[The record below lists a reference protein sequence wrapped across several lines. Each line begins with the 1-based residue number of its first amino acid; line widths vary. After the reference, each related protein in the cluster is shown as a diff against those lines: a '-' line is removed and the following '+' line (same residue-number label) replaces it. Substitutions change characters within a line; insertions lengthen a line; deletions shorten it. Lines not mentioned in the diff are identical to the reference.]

1 MAAADVTPALVSLPV
16 VSEEMARPL
25 EFGISFAPTWADPS
39 YPLRLTQMADDAGFD
54 LVGIQDHPYQ
64 WRFFDTMTLLTAMAM
79 RTHRIT
85 LFPDVASLPMR
96 PPAVLAKAAA
106 SLDVLSG
113 GRFELGLGAGGF
125 WDAIKAMGGSARTP
139 GESVSALEEA
149 IQVTRLMWS
158 GDRNLRFD
166 GRFYQLSGVNAGP
179 KPAHEMGIWLGAY
192 KPRMLAITGRL
203 ADGWVPSL
211 GYVKPDDLTTG
222 NERIDEAARGAGR
235 DPISIRRVLNYGYPI
250 EADTPDTLASL
261 VLEHGMD
268 SFLVSEDGDEP
279 REHLSRFMSEVA
291 PRVREKVAEAR
302 ESR

>member
-1 MAAADVTPALVSLPV
+1 MDYGREIQFGVFVTPAT
-16 VSEEMARPL
+16 MN
-25 EFGISFAPTWADPS
+25 PTRALDVASIADEV
-39 YPLRLTQMADDAGFD
+39 GFD
-54 LVGIQDHPYQ
+54 LIGVQDHPYQ

-96 PPAVLAKAAA
+96 APAVLAKAAA

-125 WDAIKAMGGSARTP
+125 WEAIKAMGGSVRTP

-149 IQVTRLMWS
+149 IHVTRLMWS
-158 GDRNLRFD
+158 GERNLKFD

-179 KPAHEMGIWLGAY
+179 KPAHDMGIWLGAY
-192 KPRMLAITGRL
+192 RPRMLAITGRL

-211 GYVKPDDLTTG
+211 GYVKPDDLTAA
-222 NERIDEAARGAGR
+222 NQRIDDAARAAGR
-235 DPISIRRVLNYGYPI
+235 DPKSIRRVLNYGYPI
-250 EADTPDTLASL
+250 DADTEDTLAAL

-279 REHLSRFMSEVA
+279 REHLTRFMSEVA

-302 ESR
+302 DSL

>member
-1 MAAADVTPALVSLPV
+1 VDYGREIQFGVFVTPAT
-16 VSEEMARPL
+16 MN
-25 EFGISFAPTWADPS
+25 PTRALDIASIADEV
-39 YPLRLTQMADDAGFD
+39 GFD
-54 LVGIQDHPYQ
+54 LIGVQDHPYQ

-85 LFPDVASLPMR
+85 LFPDVACLPMR
-96 PPAVLAKAAA
+96 APAVLAKAAA

-125 WDAIKAMGGSARTP
+125 WEAIKAMGGSVRTP

-149 IQVTRLMWS
+149 IHVTRLMWS
-158 GDRNLRFD
+158 GERNLKFD

-179 KPAHEMGIWLGAY
+179 KPAHDMGIWLGAY
-192 KPRMLAITGRL
+192 RPRMLAITGRL

-211 GYVKPDDLTTG
+211 GYVKPDDLTAA
-222 NERIDEAARGAGR
+222 NQRIDDAARAAGR
-235 DPISIRRVLNYGYPI
+235 DPKSIRRVLNYGYPI
-250 EADTPDTLASL
+250 DADAPDTLAAL

-268 SFLVSEDGDEP
+268 SFMVSEDGDEP

>member
-1 MAAADVTPALVSLPV
+1 MDYGRQIQFGVFVTPAT
-16 VSEEMARPL
+16 MN
-25 EFGISFAPTWADPS
+25 PTRALDVASIADEV
-39 YPLRLTQMADDAGFD
+39 GFD
-54 LVGIQDHPYQ
+54 LIGVQDHPYQ

-85 LFPDVASLPMR
+85 LFPDVACLPMR

-106 SLDVLSG
+106 SIDVLSG

-125 WDAIKAMGGSARTP
+125 WEAIKAMGGSVRTP

-149 IQVTRLMWS
+149 IHITRLMWS
-158 GDRNLRFD
+158 GERNLKFD

-179 KPAHEMGIWLGAY
+179 KPAHDMGIWLGAY
-192 KPRMLAITGRL
+192 RPRMLAITGRL

-211 GYVKPDDLTTG
+211 GYVKPDDLTAA
-222 NERIDEAARGAGR
+222 NQRIDDAARAAGR
-235 DPISIRRVLNYGYPI
+235 DPKSIRRVLNYGYPI
-250 EADTPDTLASL
+250 DADTADTLGVL

-279 REHLSRFMSEVA
+279 REHLTRFMSEVA

-302 ESR
+302 ESL

>member
-1 MAAADVTPALVSLPV
+1 VDYGREIQFGVFVTPAT
-16 VSEEMARPL
+16 MN
-25 EFGISFAPTWADPS
+25 PTRAMDVAVIADEV
-39 YPLRLTQMADDAGFD
+39 GFD
-54 LVGIQDHPYQ
+54 LIGVQDHPYQ

-79 RTHRIT
+79 RTQRIT

-106 SLDVLSG
+106 SIDVLSG

-139 GESVSALEEA
+139 GESGSALEEA
-149 IQVTRLMWS
+149 IHVTRLMWS
-158 GDRNLRFD
+158 GERNLKFD

-179 KPAHEMGIWLGAY
+179 KPAHDMGLWLGAY
-192 KPRMLAITGRL
+192 RPRMLAITGRL

-235 DPISIRRVLNYGYPI
+235 DPMSIRRVLNYGYPI
-250 EADTPDTLASL
+250 DADTPDTLASL

-279 REHLSRFMSEVA
+279 REHLGRFMSEVA
-291 PRVREKVAEAR
+291 PSVREKVAEAR

>member
-1 MAAADVTPALVSLPV
+1 VDYGREIQFGVFVIPATMNPTRALDVASIADEV
-16 VSEEMARPL
+16 
-25 EFGISFAPTWADPS
+25 
-39 YPLRLTQMADDAGFD
+39 GFD
-54 LVGIQDHPYQ
+54 LIGVQDHPYQ

-106 SLDVLSG
+106 SIDVLSG

-125 WDAIKAMGGSARTP
+125 WEAIKAMGGSVRTP
-139 GESVSALEEA
+139 GESVSAVEEA
-149 IQVTRLMWS
+149 IQVTRRMWS
-158 GDRNLRFD
+158 GERNLKFD

-179 KPAHEMGIWLGAY
+179 KPAHDMGIWLGAY
-192 KPRMLAITGRL
+192 RPRMLGITGRL

-211 GYVKPDDLTTG
+211 GYLKPEDLTTA
-222 NERIDEAARGAGR
+222 NERIDEAARAAGR
-235 DPISIRRVLNYGYPI
+235 DPKSIRRVLNYGYPVDT
-250 EADTPDTLASL
+250 DTPDTLASL

-279 REHLSRFMSEVA
+279 RDHLSRFMSEVA

-302 ESR
+302 GSR

>member
-1 MAAADVTPALVSLPV
+1 MDYGREIQFGVFVTPAT
-16 VSEEMARPL
+16 MN
-25 EFGISFAPTWADPS
+25 PTRALDIASIADEV
-39 YPLRLTQMADDAGFD
+39 GFD
-54 LVGIQDHPYQ
+54 LIGVQDHPYQ

-85 LFPDVASLPMR
+85 LFPDVACLPMR
-96 PPAVLAKAAA
+96 APAVLAKAAA
-106 SLDVLSG
+106 SLDVLCG

-125 WDAIKAMGGSARTP
+125 WEAIKAMGGSVRTP

-149 IQVTRLMWS
+149 IHVTRLMWS
-158 GDRNLRFD
+158 GERNLKFD

-179 KPAHEMGIWLGAY
+179 KPAHDMGIWLGAY
-192 KPRMLAITGRL
+192 RPRMLAITGRL

-211 GYVKPDDLTTG
+211 GYVKPDDLTAA
-222 NERIDEAARGAGR
+222 NQRIDDAARAAGR
-235 DPISIRRVLNYGYPI
+235 DPKSIRRVLNYGYPI
-250 EADTPDTLASL
+250 DVDTADTLAAL

-279 REHLSRFMSEVA
+279 REHLTRFMSEVA

>member
-1 MAAADVTPALVSLPV
+1 MDYGREIQFGVFVTPAT
-16 VSEEMARPL
+16 MN
-25 EFGISFAPTWADPS
+25 PTRALDIASIADEV
-39 YPLRLTQMADDAGFD
+39 GFD
-54 LVGIQDHPYQ
+54 LIGVQDHPYQ

-85 LFPDVASLPMR
+85 LFPDVACLPMR
-96 PPAVLAKAAA
+96 APAVLAKAAA

-125 WDAIKAMGGSARTP
+125 WEAIKAMGGSVRTP

-149 IQVTRLMWS
+149 IHITRLMWS
-158 GDRNLRFD
+158 GERNLKFD

-179 KPAHEMGIWLGAY
+179 KPAHDMGIWLGAY
-192 KPRMLAITGRL
+192 RPRMLAITGRL

-211 GYVKPDDLTTG
+211 GYVKPDDLTAA
-222 NERIDEAARGAGR
+222 NQRIDDAARAAGR
-235 DPISIRRVLNYGYPI
+235 DPKSIRRVLNYGYPI
-250 EADTPDTLASL
+250 DADAPDTLAAL

-268 SFLVSEDGDEP
+268 SFMVSEDGDEP

>member
-1 MAAADVTPALVSLPV
+1 VDYGREIQFGVFVTPAT
-16 VSEEMARPL
+16 MN
-25 EFGISFAPTWADPS
+25 PTRALDVASIADEV
-39 YPLRLTQMADDAGFD
+39 GFD
-54 LVGIQDHPYQ
+54 LIGVQDHPYQ

-85 LFPDVASLPMR
+85 LFPDVACLPMR
-96 PPAVLAKAAA
+96 APAVLAKAAA

-125 WDAIKAMGGSARTP
+125 WEAIKAMGGSVRTP

-149 IQVTRLMWS
+149 IHVTRLMWS
-158 GDRNLRFD
+158 GERNLKFD

-179 KPAHEMGIWLGAY
+179 KPAHDMGIWLGAY
-192 KPRMLAITGRL
+192 RPRMLAITGRL

-211 GYVKPDDLTTG
+211 GYVKPDDLTAA
-222 NERIDEAARGAGR
+222 NQRIDDAARAAGR
-235 DPISIRRVLNYGYPI
+235 DPKSIRRVLNYGYPI
-250 EADTPDTLASL
+250 DVDTADTLAAL

-279 REHLSRFMSEVA
+279 REPLTRFMSEVA

>member
-1 MAAADVTPALVSLPV
+1 VDYGR
-16 VSEEMARPL
+16 EIK
-25 EFGISFAPTWADPS
+25 FGIFVIPATMNPARALEVASIADEV
-39 YPLRLTQMADDAGFD
+39 GFD
-54 LVGIQDHPYQ
+54 LIGVQDHPYQ

-125 WDAIKAMGGSARTP
+125 WEAIKAMGGSVRTP

-149 IQVTRLMWS
+149 IHVTRLMWS
-158 GDRNLRFD
+158 GERNLKYG

-179 KPAHEMGIWLGAY
+179 KPAHGMGVWVGAY
-192 KPRMLAITGRL
+192 RPRMLGIIGRL

-211 GYVKPDDLTTG
+211 GYLKPDDLTAA
-222 NERIDEAARGAGR
+222 NERIDASARAAGR
-235 DPISIRRVLNYGYPI
+235 DPQSIRRVLNYGYPI
-250 EADTPDTLASL
+250 DEGTADALAAL
-261 VLEHGMD
+261 VLEHGID
-268 SFLVSEDGDEP
+268 SFLISEDGDEP
-279 REHLSRFMSEVA
+279 REHLTRFMSEVA
-291 PRVREKVAEAR
+291 PRVREMVAEAR

>member
-1 MAAADVTPALVSLPV
+1 MDYGREIQFGVFVTPAT
-16 VSEEMARPL
+16 MN
-25 EFGISFAPTWADPS
+25 PTRALDVASIADEV
-39 YPLRLTQMADDAGFD
+39 GFD
-54 LVGIQDHPYQ
+54 LIGVQDHPYQ

-85 LFPDVASLPMR
+85 LFPDVANLPMR
-96 PPAVLAKAAA
+96 APAVLAKAAA

-125 WDAIKAMGGSARTP
+125 WEAIKAMGGSVRTP

-149 IQVTRLMWS
+149 IHVTRLMWS
-158 GDRNLRFD
+158 GERNLKFD

-179 KPAHEMGIWLGAY
+179 KPAHDMGIWLGAY
-192 KPRMLAITGRL
+192 RPRMLAITGRL

-211 GYVKPDDLTTG
+211 GYVKPDDLTAA
-222 NERIDEAARGAGR
+222 NQRIDGAARAAGR
-235 DPISIRRVLNYGYPI
+235 DPKSIRRVLNYGYPI
-250 EADTPDTLASL
+250 DVDAADTLAAL

-291 PRVREKVAEAR
+291 PRVREKVAETR

>member
-1 MAAADVTPALVSLPV
+1 MNPTRALDVASIADEV
-16 VSEEMARPL
+16 
-25 EFGISFAPTWADPS
+25 
-39 YPLRLTQMADDAGFD
+39 GFD
-54 LVGIQDHPYQ
+54 LIGVQDHPYQ

-96 PPAVLAKAAA
+96 APAVLAKAAA

-125 WDAIKAMGGSARTP
+125 WEAIKAMGGSVRTP

-149 IQVTRLMWS
+149 IHVTRLMWS
-158 GDRNLRFD
+158 GERNLKFD

-179 KPAHEMGIWLGAY
+179 KPAHDMGIWLGAY
-192 KPRMLAITGRL
+192 RPRMLAITGRL

-211 GYVKPDDLTTG
+211 GYVKPDDLTAA
-222 NERIDEAARGAGR
+222 NQRIDGAARAAGR
-235 DPISIRRVLNYGYPI
+235 DPKSIRRVLNYGYPI
-250 EADTPDTLASL
+250 DVDTADTLAAL

-279 REHLSRFMSEVA
+279 REHLTRFMSEVA
-291 PRVREKVAEAR
+291 PRVREKVAETR

>member
-1 MAAADVTPALVSLPV
+1 MFVIPATMNPTRALDVASIA
-16 VSEEMARPL
+16 EEV
-25 EFGISFAPTWADPS
+25 
-39 YPLRLTQMADDAGFD
+39 GFD
-54 LVGIQDHPYQ
+54 LVGVQDHPYQ

-79 RTHRIT
+79 RTRRIT

-125 WDAIKAMGGSARTP
+125 WEAIQAMGGSTRTA

-149 IQVTRLMWS
+149 VHVIRLMWS
-158 GDRNLRFD
+158 GERGARFA
-166 GRFYQLSGVNAGP
+166 GKFYQLSGVNTGP
-179 KPAHEMGIWLGAY
+179 KPAHDMGIWIGAY

-211 GYVKPDDLTTG
+211 GYLQPAGLTAA
-222 NERIDEAARGAGR
+222 NERIDDAARSAGR
-235 DPISIRRVLNYGYPI
+235 DPKSIRRVLNYGYPI
-250 EADTPDTLASL
+250 DEDAAGALAGL
-261 VLEHGMD
+261 VTEHGMD
-268 SFLVSEDGDEP
+268 SFMVGEDGDEP
-279 REHLSRFMSEVA
+279 REHLARFMREVA
-291 PRVREKVAEAR
+291 PRVREKVAKAR

>member
-1 MAAADVTPALVSLPV
+1 MDYGR
-16 VSEEMARPL
+16 EIQ
-25 EFGISFAPTWADPS
+25 FGIFVIPATMNPTRALDVASIADEV
-39 YPLRLTQMADDAGFD
+39 GFD
-54 LVGIQDHPYQ
+54 LIGVQDHPYQ

-106 SLDVLSG
+106 SLDVLSD

-125 WDAIKAMGGSARTP
+125 WEAIKAMGGSVRTP

-149 IQVTRLMWS
+149 IHVTRLMWS
-158 GDRNLRFD
+158 GERNLKFD

-179 KPAHEMGIWLGAY
+179 KPAHEMGIWIGAY
-192 KPRMLAITGRL
+192 RPRMLAITGRL

-211 GYVKPDDLTTG
+211 GYLKPDDLTTA
-222 NERIDEAARGAGR
+222 NERIDEAARAAGR
-235 DPISIRRVLNYGYPI
+235 DPKSIRRVLNYGYPI
-250 EADTPDTLASL
+250 DDGTADTLAAL

-268 SFLVSEDGDEP
+268 SFMVSEDGDEP

>member
-1 MAAADVTPALVSLPV
+1 VDYGR
-16 VSEEMARPL
+16 EIQ
-25 EFGISFAPTWADPS
+25 FGIFVIPATMNPTRALDVASIADEV
-39 YPLRLTQMADDAGFD
+39 GFD
-54 LVGIQDHPYQ
+54 LIGVQDHPYQ
-64 WRFFDTMTLLTAMAM
+64 WRFFDTMTLLSAMAM

-125 WDAIKAMGGSARTP
+125 WEAIKAMGGSVRTP
-139 GESVSALEEA
+139 GESVSAVEEA
-149 IQVTRLMWS
+149 IHVTRLMWS
-158 GDRNLRFD
+158 GERNLEFD

-179 KPAHEMGIWLGAY
+179 KPAHDMGIWIGAY
-192 KPRMLAITGRL
+192 RPRMLAITGRL

-211 GYVKPDDLTTG
+211 GYLKPDDLTTA
-222 NERIDEAARGAGR
+222 NERIDEAARAAGR
-235 DPISIRRVLNYGYPI
+235 DPKSIRRVLNYGYPI
-250 EADTPDTLASL
+250 DAGTADALAAL
-261 VLEHGMD
+261 VLENGMD
-268 SFLVSEDGDEP
+268 SFMVSEDGDEP
-279 REHLSRFMSEVA
+279 REHLTRFMSEVA

>member
-1 MAAADVTPALVSLPV
+1 VDYGR
-16 VSEEMARPL
+16 EIQ
-25 EFGISFAPTWADPS
+25 FGIFVIPATMNPTRALDVAAIADEV
-39 YPLRLTQMADDAGFD
+39 GFD
-54 LVGIQDHPYQ
+54 LIGVQDHPYQ

-79 RTHRIT
+79 HTHRVT

-125 WDAIKAMGGSARTP
+125 WEAIKAMGGSVRTP
-139 GESVSALEEA
+139 GESASAVEEA
-149 IQVTRLMWS
+149 IHVTRLMWS
-158 GDRNLRFD
+158 GERNLKFD

-179 KPAHEMGIWLGAY
+179 KPAHDMGIWIGAY
-192 KPRMLAITGRL
+192 RPRMLGITGRL

-211 GYVKPDDLTTG
+211 GYLKPDDLSIA
-222 NERIDEAARGAGR
+222 NERIDEAARAAGR
-235 DPISIRRVLNYGYPI
+235 DPKSIRRVLNYGYPI
-250 EADTPDTLASL
+250 DDGTPDALAAL
-261 VLEHGMD
+261 VLENGMD
-268 SFLVSEDGDEP
+268 SFMVSEDGDEP